1 MIRINGNEFKGEL
14 IQSRKINRAVMQMCP
29 ELDVSPTEFRRLW
42 IIVSKILFQETF
54 KDLNGRSG
62 KTIVAPVLRAAAP
75 LINLDLIGGAAISYN
90 WTKRDEGTKIASRLC
105 CNIPDEIPKDWEL
118 IFFDPIIATGTSL
131 EQVIEL
137 ALTPSYCKWHGKPAI
152 NVLCG
157 IAAPEG
163 LKRLS
168 CLYPEVQF
176 KVGFTGNNLSLD
188 KNKYVIHTKGPL
200 AGKQVAGDIGDRLTR
215 ISGERKLIL

>member
-1 MIRINGNEFKGEL
+1 MIQINKDRFKGEL

-29 ELDVSPTEFRRLW
+29 ELGASPVEFRRLW
-42 IIVSKILFQETF
+42 TIVSRILFQETF
-54 KDLNGRSG
+54 KDLNGKSG

-75 LINLDLIGGAAISYN
+75 LINLDSIGEAAISYN
-90 WTKRDEGTKIASRLC
+90 WTKRDEETKIASRLC
-105 CNIPDEIPKDWEL
+105 CNIPDEIPKGWKL
-118 IFFDPIIATGTSL
+118 IFFDPIIGTGTSL

-137 ALTPSYCKWHGKPAI
+137 ALAPDYCKWHEKPVV

-168 CLYPEVQF
+168 SLYPEVRF

-188 KNKYVIHTKGPL
+188 SNKYVIHMRGHL